1 MVARARIAAA
11 AAQINPSIVFAVQVQ
26 CLPQSDTWFPWP
38 TRVSLT
44 NVMSIGS
51 AVFAGLI
58 IANNRYTDR
67 PRYAA
72 TSLAIA
78 PFVSACSAGD
88 AG

>member
-26 CLPQSDTWFPWP
+26 CLPQSDTWP

-72 TSLAIA
+72 TSPAIA
-78 PFVSACSAGD
+78 PFVNACSAGD